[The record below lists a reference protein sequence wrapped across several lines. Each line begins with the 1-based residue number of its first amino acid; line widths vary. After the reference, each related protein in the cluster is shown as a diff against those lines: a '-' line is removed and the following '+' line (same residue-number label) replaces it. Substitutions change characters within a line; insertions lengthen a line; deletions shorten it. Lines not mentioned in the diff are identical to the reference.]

1 MSEGG
6 WIVSGLVSLVIVL
19 FGIVI
24 ADHHRRLTMVE
35 QDASEH
41 DKWAAVKAEELA
53 TLKEAIRTILDQF
66 TKLENAV
73 HARFDRLDGR
83 IDHLETKIDRTG
95 H

>member
-6 WIVSGLVSLVIVL
+6 WIASGLVSLVIVL
-19 FGIVI
+19 LGLVI
-24 ADHHRRLTMVE
+24 SDHHRRLTNVE
-35 QDASEH
+35 DNASDH

-53 TLKEAIRTILDQF
+53 TLREAVRTILDQF